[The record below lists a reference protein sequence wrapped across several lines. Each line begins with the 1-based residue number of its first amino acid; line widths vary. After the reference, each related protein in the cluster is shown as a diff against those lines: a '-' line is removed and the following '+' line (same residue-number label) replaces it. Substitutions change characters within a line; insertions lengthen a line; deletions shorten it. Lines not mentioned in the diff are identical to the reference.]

1 MPAVIM
7 DLLQRVKRGVEV
19 VATTA
24 GSVAKEAV
32 QNAVADTGAA
42 PGPTTV
48 APSGDG
54 SGVTEAPKGID
65 KLKNLVT
72 GELSKRKFFSSFI
85 CNRKIFLKFLSKDYS
100 RRFHSVSEQCMSL
113 GLIKLHYSFQFLC
126 WNAANFFA
134 MKICLFIIYKLL

>member
-72 GELSKRKFFSSFI
+72 GELSKRKFFSSIYLHEVDIFEI
-85 CNRKIFLKFLSKDYS
+85 FVKILFWK
-100 RRFHSVSEQCMSL
+100 
-113 GLIKLHYSFQFLC
+113 ISFCF
-126 WNAANFFA
+126 
-134 MKICLFIIYKLL
+134 

>member
-7 DLLQRVKRGVEV
+7 DLLHRFKRGVEV

-72 GELSKRKFFSSFI
+72 GELSKCEFFF
-85 CNRKIFLKFLSKDYS
+85 
-100 RRFHSVSEQCMSL
+100 
-113 GLIKLHYSFQFLC
+113 
-126 WNAANFFA
+126 
-134 MKICLFIIYKLL
+134 